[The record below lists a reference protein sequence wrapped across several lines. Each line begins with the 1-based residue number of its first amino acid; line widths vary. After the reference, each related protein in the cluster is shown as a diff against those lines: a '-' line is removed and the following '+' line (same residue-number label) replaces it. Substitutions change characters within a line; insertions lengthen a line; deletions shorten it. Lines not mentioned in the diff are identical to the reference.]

1 MNKIMKSKNQ
11 NQRKKRRKSITPGT
25 LFLYVFL
32 IFMVL
37 FLFLAP
43 VLRSPKNRQDS
54 HSEDTVQNPAITE
67 PSEDSKDTMETV
79 ILTRSDLSLSE
90 TDVYTFLQGPK
101 AWSSRADWSGS
112 WCDLVLADQKFS
124 VFGCGLCDL
133 ANIYSTL
140 TPFDCSPIDM
150 YEYAQEVSGY
160 TPVSGYGAIDW
171 PYLCD
176 TLESAG
182 IYTMLMT
189 KDETYEQFQANMAN
203 AISVISLVS
212 SYNDSTYWKDVEG
225 HYVNL
230 WLYNSENDTVFLGDS
245 GNPAH
250 NRQYIPLRYVYDALK
265 TASSFQYLVVT
276 GFCPGANTWKHNG
289 IDMDWEM
296 PGYYHA

>member
-1 MNKIMKSKNQ
+1 M
-11 NQRKKRRKSITPGT
+11 TAGT
-25 LFLYVFL
+25 LFLYAFL
-32 IFMVL
+32 VLMVL

-43 VLRSPKNRQDS
+43 FLRSKKDQQGPDTQDTS
-54 HSEDTVQNPAITE
+54 HDPAKTE
-67 PSEDSKDTMETV
+67 QTENIPSSGEPV
-79 ILTRSDLSLSE
+79 ILTGSDLSLTE
-90 TDVYTFLQGPK
+90 TDIYTFLQGPR
-101 AWSSRADWSGS
+101 AWSSKADWSGS

-160 TPVSGYGAIDW
+160 TPVSGFGAIDW
-171 PYLCD
+171 PYLAE

-182 IYTMLMT
+182 IYTSLMT
-189 KDETYEQFQANMAN
+189 KDDTYEEFQANVAD
-203 AISVISLVS
+203 AISVIALVS
-212 SYNDSTYWKDVEG
+212 SYNDSHYWQDVEG

-230 WLYNSENDTVFLGDS
+230 WLYNALNDTVFLGDS

-265 TASSFQYLVVT
+265 TASSWQYLVVT
-276 GFCPGANTWKHNG
+276 GFCPGANTWRHNG
-289 IDMDWEM
+289 IDLEWEI
-296 PGYYHA
+296 PGYYHT